1 MFAYGDLRYNKMARE
16 IFDESDTLKIK
27 TLTEL
32 NEDFRRSDFI
42 TLALMS
48 SDILNVL
55 VHFLTHDSAKI
66 RLLII

>member
-1 MFAYGDLRYNKMARE
+1 MARE